1 VATRDGAPAAPRRAL
16 PEEEPPEPERLTFGQ
31 HVVAFFK
38 ELTAVVIGAVVV
50 ASLLRGFVGQM
61 FLIPSVSM
69 EQALQISD
77 RVVVEKLSS
86 IQRGQVVVFKDPGR
100 WLTGPTPPERGLVG
114 KAFQFVGVLPDPST
128 EHLIKRVIGMPGDRV
143 VCCDSSGRITVNDAP
158 LDETSYLYTDRDGVS
173 VAPSSIKFEVMVPAD
188 HVFVMGD
195 HRDRSSDSRCHLKD
209 TAPGRIPG
217 ENAFVSLDLVVGRA
231 IAVAWPFDRR
241 HRLPVPDTFDTVPP
255 GKQPA
260 PDRPEIIAG
269 PEANC

>member
-1 VATRDGAPAAPRRAL
+1 VATRDGAGAAPRRAL

-31 HVVAFFK
+31 HLVAFLK
-38 ELTAVVIGAVVV
+38 ELTAVVVGAVVV

-69 EQALQISD
+69 EDTLQVGD

-86 IQRGQVVVFKDPGR
+86 IQRGQVVVFKNPGR
-100 WLTGPTPPERGLVG
+100 WLTGPTPPERGVVG

-143 VCCDSSGRITVNDAP
+143 VCCDDRGRITVNDAP
-158 LDETSYLYTDRDGVS
+158 LDETSYLYTDRDGVQ
-173 VAPSSIKFEVMVPAD
+173 VAPSTIEFEVLVPAGRA
-188 HVFVMGD
+188 FVMGD

-209 TAPGRIPG
+209 TQPGQLPG
-217 ENAFVSLDLVVGRA
+217 ENAFVDLDFVVGRA
-231 IAVAWPFDRR
+231 IAVAWPFERR
-241 HRLPVPDTFDTVPP
+241 RRLRVPATFDTVPP

>member
-1 VATRDGAPAAPRRAL
+1 MATRDGRGRPAPCLARGRAARA
-16 PEEEPPEPERLTFGQ
+16 ERLTFGQ
-31 HVVAFFK
+31 HVIAFLK
-38 ELTAVVIGAVVV
+38 ELTAVVVGAVVV

-69 EQALQISD
+69 EETLQISD

-158 LDETSYLYTDRDGVS
+158 LDETTYLYTDRDGVS
-173 VAPSSIKFEVMVPAD
+173 VAPSSIEFEVMVPAG
-188 HVFVMGD
+188 HIFVMGTIATAAAT
-195 HRDRSSDSRCHLKD
+195 RGATSRTRSR
-209 TAPGRIPG
+209 
-217 ENAFVSLDLVVGRA
+217 
-231 IAVAWPFDRR
+231 
-241 HRLPVPDTFDTVPP
+241 PD
-255 GKQPA
+255 PA
-260 PDRPEIIAG
+260 RMPS
-269 PEANC
+269 